1 MKRNFYFFIIV
12 LFILSA
18 CQPSPGGQGQAA
30 TAMQTITATARPTA
44 ILPPT
49 ATPTPE
55 ASYKINGNFPKID
68 LGEFV
73 NNYEKYARNFPSIT
87 FEDFTSG
94 KILENEMKYISTH
107 TIFSSDIFQNSFYL
121 NGLRGVGKPERDG
134 GEFDPLF
141 VDIFTDNTT
150 NKNPEKRPFKILSL
164 YEIKD
169 DVFFNQLGFTP
180 FEHDKDLWSYR
191 GISITNPDVSPIWL
205 VTFAYHNPS
214 GDITLVHTITDIFRF
229 VDWTDVIYSGK
240 LGFPGGQDVLHGF
253 YYDYIKVT
261 MPEERIRNYQNEFI
275 TYPIY
280 QDFPDLKPKVE
291 MVKEW
296 VKKGEMPKELQYS
309 LLGLY
314 VNEDA
319 W

>member
-1 MKRNFYFFIIV
+1 MINTVEIK
-12 LFILSA
+12 
-18 CQPSPGGQGQAA
+18 
-30 TAMQTITATARPTA
+30 
-44 ILPPT
+44 

-55 ASYKINGNFPKID
+55 ITYKINGNFPKID

-73 NNYEKYARNFPSIT
+73 NNYEKYASSFSSVT

-141 VDIFTDNTT
+141 VDIFTDTT
-150 NKNPEKRPFKILSL
+150 NNKNPEKRPFKILSL

-169 DVFFNQLGFTP
+169 DAFFNQLGFTP
-180 FEHDKDLWSYR
+180 FENDKDMWSYR
-191 GISITNPDVSPIWL
+191 GISITNPNVNPIWL

-214 GDITLVHTITDIFRF
+214 GDITLVHTITDIFQF
-229 VDWTDVIYSGK
+229 IDWTDVLYSGK
-240 LGFPGGQDVLHGF
+240 FNYKKGQDILPGF

-261 MPEERIRNYQNEFI
+261 MPEKRIRNFLNEYV

-280 QDFPDLKPKVE
+280 QDFPELKPNTK
-291 MVKEW
+291 MIKEW
-296 VKKGEMPKELQYS
+296 VTTREIPKELQSS
-309 LLGLY
+309 LFGLHAR
-314 VNEDA
+314 DSA